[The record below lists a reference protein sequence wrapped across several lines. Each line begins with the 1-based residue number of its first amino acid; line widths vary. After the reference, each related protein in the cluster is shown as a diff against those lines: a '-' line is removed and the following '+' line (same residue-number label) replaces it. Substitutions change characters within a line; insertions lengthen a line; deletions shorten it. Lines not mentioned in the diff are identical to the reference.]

1 MTEKNENMNTNN
13 SSNGDETSK
22 QFIIDQLKWLGI
34 YICIGF
40 ILCFFLPFPISLV
53 GALAIYILMYFY
65 IRNRIES
72 SRYGST
78 NKMKNIDSLSSSS
91 FSTIFDNEPTTI
103 KYYCMNCGK
112 EHREIACPNC
122 GSKMKRAGS

>member
-1 MTEKNENMNTNN
+1 MTEKYENMNTNN
-13 SSNGDETSK
+13 SNGDDTSK

-53 GALAIYILMYFY
+53 GALAIYIIIYLY
-65 IRNRIES
+65 IRKRIES

-78 NKMKNIDSLSSSS
+78 NRMKNIDSLSSSS
-91 FSTIFDNEPTTI
+91 STIFDNEPTTI
-103 KYYCMNCGK
+103 KYYCMNLW
-112 EHREIACPNC
+112 
-122 GSKMKRAGS
+122 